1 MFFVAK
7 ICKRALRAS
16 IEGYLAVAAS
26 TPTYSSLWEK
36 TIKDPQRCYIHG
48 LDSCGVWWS
57 QNDYRAQVGSLGQ
70 VTPPTSHNR
79 DKLCTRTES
88 WKVEPFVLGCFTSTY
103 ISVSFSLWF
112 GLCAGVIFWLSTLN
126 SFRMPILADRQF
138 QIFSDKYSPL
148 GLWLKY

>member
-1 MFFVAK
+1 MLHALHGTEK
-7 ICKRALRAS
+7 ILGVQIGLHGWMPVSGRKQSRIHR
-16 IEGYLAVAAS
+16 GV
-26 TPTYSSLWEK
+26 TYS
-36 TIKDPQRCYIHG
+36 G

>member
-1 MFFVAK
+1 MGLKNVTCIAWD
-7 ICKRALRAS
+7 RNDPG
-16 IEGYLAVAAS
+16 GYWLGDMAEWLYYWQIHRGV
-26 TPTYSSLWEK
+26 TYS
-36 TIKDPQRCYIHG
+36 G